1 MLKQSAL
8 LLSALMTNVPT
19 FADTP
24 LTYQRIDFQTEVEK
38 EIANDLLFA
47 TLSVELNNKN
57 PALLA
62 KDLTTI
68 TNDALKMGA
77 HFKGVKLTS
86 GNQQTYP
93 IYNDKN
99 RLEGWRGRAEIK
111 VESKDFKAA
120 GELISQLQG
129 KLQLNNLNFSVAP
142 ETRRELENQ
151 LITEAVAA
159 FRARADKI
167 KGAWGAKAYKL
178 VHMNLGTTNN
188 NQPQPMYMMRTA
200 KVEMASD
207 APAAD
212 YSAGES
218 RLNVQVSGSIELEQ

>member
-1 MLKQSAL
+1 MNKISLSLLMLSL
-8 LLSALMTNVPT
+8 TS
-19 FADTP
+19 P
-24 LTYQRIDFQTEVEK
+24 LYAAEAAIYQRIDFQTEVEK
-38 EIANDLLFA
+38 EIANDLLSA

-68 TNDALKMGA
+68 TNDSLKLGTNYA
-77 HFKGVKLTS
+77 SVKLSS

-99 RLEGWRGRAEIK
+99 KLDGWRGRAEIQ
-111 VESKDFKAA
+111 VSSKDFKGA
-120 GELISQLQG
+120 GELISQLQN

-151 LITEAVAA
+151 LISEAVAA
-159 FRARADKI
+159 FKTRADSI
-167 KGAWGAKAYKL
+167 KSAWNAKGYKL
-178 VHMNLGTTNN
+178 VQMSLGTAN
-188 NQPQPMYMMRTA
+188 NQQPRPMYMMRGAA
-200 KVEMASD
+200 KMEMAD

-212 YSAGES
+212 YSGGQS
-218 RLNVQVSGSIELEQ
+218 RLNVQVSGSIELEN

>member
-1 MLKQSAL
+1 MLKQGIL
-8 LLSALMTNVPT
+8 LLSALAVTAPT
-19 FADTP
+19 LADTP
-24 LTYQRIDFQTEVEK
+24 PVYQRIDFQTEVEK

-62 KDLTTI
+62 KDLTTM

-77 HFKGVKLTS
+77 NFKAIKLTS

-111 VESKDFKAA
+111 VESKDFKSA
-120 GELISQLQG
+120 GELISQLQS

-167 KGAWGAKAYKL
+167 KTAWGAKSYKL
-178 VHMNLGTTNN
+178 VQMNLGTTNN
-188 NQPQPMYMMRTA
+188 NQPQPMYMMRAA
-200 KVEMASD
+200 KMEMAD
-207 APAAD
+207 AAPAAD

-218 RLNVQVSGSIELEQ
+218 RLNVQVSGSIELE